1 MVKTLPSNA
10 LGAGL
15 IPAWEAKIPYGSQ
28 PKKQKHKQY
37 CNKLNKDLKKREIQE
52 AIKPTDTV
60 HYSEP

>member
-15 IPAWEAKIPYGSQ
+15 IPAWEAKIPHGSQ

-37 CNKLNKDLKKREIQE
+37 CNKLNKDLK
-52 AIKPTDTV
+52 
-60 HYSEP
+60 